1 MGHFRRPQGGR
12 QLVVMPGTAQKNLLA
27 QAMLADLRQQH
38 PARPLDVMTPTGLAG
53 LVSRFVQVDQTLN
66 LPEPNMGWKLYWRT
80 GIEMQGKN
88 YSHAWV
94 LPDRFKPALIPALA
108 NIPERTG
115 YRGKY
120 RYSLLIDIR
129 LPRKDLHP
137 HPADRY
143 RALAWDIGEP
153 LPAIQPLGM
162 KVDTEAQQL
171 LLQQHQLTLDK
182 PLLAWCPGSLH
193 VLEPARHRIDP
204 VQQQEFLLQALEQG
218 WQIWLFGS
226 RHEQLEIQHL
236 LSQLD
241 QRLSTQISNLTGQ
254 LSWEQ
259 VVDLLSLAKLQVG
272 QDNPLA
278 LLGCACGLPVYLPVV
293 GELLEQN
300 QGLAPHLG
308 AKWIQQEFLGHKLVE
323 MG

>member
-1 MGHFRRPQGGR
+1 MGQFRRPKGSR

-27 QAMLADLRQQH
+27 QAILADLRLQY
-38 PARPLDVMTPTGLAG
+38 PSRPLDVMALAGVAG
-53 LVSRFVQVDQTLN
+53 LVSRFPQVDKTLN
-66 LPEPNMGWKLYWRT
+66 LPEPNMGWKLYWRS
-80 GIEMQGKN
+80 GIEMQGRG

-129 LPRKDLHP
+129 LHRKDLHP

-153 LPAIQPLGM
+153 LPPLSSLGM
-162 KVDTEAQQL
+162 RVDSEAQQQ

-182 PLLAWCPGSLH
+182 PILAWCPGSLH
-193 VLEPARHRIDP
+193 VPEPGRHRIDP
-204 VQQQEFLLQALEQG
+204 LQHKALLQQALEQG
-218 WQIWLFGS
+218 WQVWLFGS
-226 RHEQLEIQHL
+226 RHEQLEINHL
-236 LSQLD
+236 LSQLGEPLNK
-241 QRLSTQISNLTGQ
+241 QLLNFTG
-254 LSWEQ
+254 LLGWEQ
-259 VVDLLSLAKLQVG
+259 VVDLLSLAKLQMG

-278 LLGCACGLPVYLPVV
+278 LLGCACGVPVYLPVAD
-293 GELLEQN
+293 ELLEKD
-300 QGLAPHLG
+300 QGLAPHMG
-308 AKWIQQEFLGHKLVE
+308 AEWIQLDQLEQKLGEL
-323 MG
+323 

>member
-38 PARPLDVMTPTGLAG
+38 PTRPLDVMTPSGLAG

-66 LPEPNMGWKLYWRT
+66 LPEPNMGWKLYWRA
-80 GIEMQGKN
+80 GIEMQGKS

-108 NIPERTG
+108 NIPQRTG

-129 LPRKDLHP
+129 LPRRDLHP

-153 LPAIQPLGM
+153 LSAIKPLGM
-162 KVDTEAQQL
+162 KVDVEAQQQL
-171 LLQQHQLTLDK
+171 LKQHQLTLDQ
-182 PLLAWCPGSLH
+182 PILAWCPGSLH

-204 VQQQEFLLQALEQG
+204 VQQQDFLLQALEQG

-236 LSQLD
+236 LSQLG
-241 QRLSTQISNLTGQ
+241 QELSAQIINLAGQ

-259 VVDLLSLAKLQVG
+259 VVDLLSLAQLQVG

-278 LLGCACGLPVYLPVV
+278 LLGCACGVPVYLPVQ
-293 GELLEQN
+293 GEIPLPNE
-300 QGLAPHLG
+300 GLAPHLG
-308 AKWIQQEFLGHKLVE
+308 AEWILTDQLEGKLKAD
-323 MG
+323 

>member
-38 PARPLDVMTPTGLAG
+38 PTRPLDVMTPSSLAG

-66 LPEPNMGWKLYWRT
+66 LPEPNMGWKLYWRA
-80 GIEMQGKN
+80 GIEMQGKS

-108 NIPERTG
+108 NIPQRTG

-129 LPRKDLHP
+129 LPRRDLHP

-153 LPAIQPLGM
+153 LPAIKPLGM
-162 KVDTEAQQL
+162 KVDVEAQQQL
-171 LLQQHQLTLDK
+171 LKQHQLTLDQ
-182 PLLAWCPGSLH
+182 PILAWCPGSLH

-204 VQQQEFLLQALEQG
+204 VQQQDFLLQALEQG

-241 QRLSTQISNLTGQ
+241 QRLGAQIINLAGQ

-259 VVDLLSLAKLQVG
+259 VVDLLSLAQLQVG

-278 LLGCACGLPVYLPVV
+278 LLGSACGVPVYLPVQ
-293 GELLEQN
+293 GEIPLPNE
-300 QGLAPHLG
+300 GLAPHLG
-308 AKWIQQEFLGHKLVE
+308 AEWILTDQLEGKLKAD
-323 MG
+323 